1 MTIPEPLD
9 PDAAPD
15 RPAQE
20 PIPDEDTPDEAGP
33 GSEPPDQ
40 HAVGPYPGRR
50 SDGGDDLAADGR
62 PLAEPSSLDVDGA

>member
-15 RPAQE
+15 RPAQS
-20 PIPDEDTPDEAGP
+20 PAPDEGTPDEGVP

-40 HAVGPYPGRR
+40 HTPGPGRSR
-50 SDGGDDLAADGR
+50 TEDLADLAADGR
-62 PLAEPSSLDVDGA
+62 PLADTQAFESDGL

>member
-15 RPAQE
+15 RPAE
-20 PIPDEDTPDEAGP
+20 PAAPDEGAPDEGSP

-40 HAVGPYPGRR
+40 HTPVPDR
-50 SDGGDDLAADGR
+50 SRVEGVADLAADGR
-62 PLAEPSSLDVDGA
+62 PLADSQVYDADGI